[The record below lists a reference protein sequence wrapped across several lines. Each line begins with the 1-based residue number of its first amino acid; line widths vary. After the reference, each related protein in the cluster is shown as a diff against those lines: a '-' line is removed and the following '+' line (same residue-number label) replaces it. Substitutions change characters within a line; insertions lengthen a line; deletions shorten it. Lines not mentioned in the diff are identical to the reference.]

1 MCKTLGPSTIAG
13 ITISPHGT
21 LLRPTNLLPD
31 TLLHHPGL
39 KKKNLRRGS
48 QIVLGKLTVMNFHL
62 CPEPT
67 NPCQILAAIIDVTI
81 TGWQSSARNSQH
93 PSKLALQP
101 TNLLF
106 IRPIFKASMTMTN
119 NLPSVSLA

>member
-13 ITISPHGT
+13 ITISPHDT

-31 TLLHHPGL
+31 TLLHHPGYVDL
-39 KKKNLRRGS
+39 
-48 QIVLGKLTVMNFHL
+48 HL